1 MEPKPPLRSICIG
14 APFLLLLLTLTPLPA
29 SAYNFGVDSAQ
40 AACAVLYSEQNFTG
54 NQLPILND
62 KIFPDLKESYTNSIG
77 KNSET
82 RLLTW
87 GNFTSSVRVVKG
99 CALTVWSGEYWGG
112 ITKGYVKDQASLGLV
127 SLIYLRVILISC

>member
-1 MEPKPPLRSICIG
+1 MEPKPPPRSTCTCV
-14 APFLLLLLTLTPLPA
+14 PFLLLLLTLTPVPA

-62 KIFPDLKESYTNSIG
+62 KIFPDLKESYTNSIA

-82 RLLTW
+82 RFQTW

-112 ITKGYVKDQASLGLV
+112 SNKAYVKDQASLGLV
-127 SLIYLRVILISC
+127 SI